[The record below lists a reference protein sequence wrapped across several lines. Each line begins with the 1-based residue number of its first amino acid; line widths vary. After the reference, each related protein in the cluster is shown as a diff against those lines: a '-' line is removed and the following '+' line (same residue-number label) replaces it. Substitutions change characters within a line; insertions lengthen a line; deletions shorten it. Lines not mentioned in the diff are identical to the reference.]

1 MHNQTKLAHMVHMV
15 RLGRWVDFFLAM
27 QEALPDEL
35 PDEFDRSLFMA
46 ANDFQV
52 WLDDLRE
59 EIRGEVEDDIRGR
72 IEDEIKDQI
81 ADKIGDLAEEVRI

>member
-1 MHNQTKLAHMVHMV
+1 MSKAQLANMVHMV
-15 RLGRWVDFFLAM
+15 RLGRWADFFM
-27 QEALPDEL
+27 EMRDALPDEL

-46 ANDFQV
+46 ASDFQV
-52 WLDDLRE
+52 WLDDLKE
-59 EIRGEVEDDIRGR
+59 EIRREVEDDIRGR